1 MRIMKFE
8 WLSPEEEE
16 NWPQMGGICAECK
29 SDVCQYCGKPESRI
43 AKPPKVID
51 IEIWV
56 WKTCCYA
63 CKKPTRVA
71 WPAKDVGNNLA
82 ESIDLNSLEN
92 LPAIIADKLPFI
104 QKTNKKMQN
113 IEEYG
118 NVCENCSAYQGDW
131 FVLEDCLQLGYFP
144 EEIEERFVVSVPLTE
159 EERIIYAYPRNYAK
173 LRHPRKGNYSALCEE
188 CYALYKKK
196 EI

>member
-1 MRIMKFE
+1 
-8 WLSPEEEE
+8 
-16 NWPQMGGICAECK
+16 
-29 SDVCQYCGKPESRI
+29 
-43 AKPPKVID
+43 
-51 IEIWV
+51 
-56 WKTCCYA
+56 
-63 CKKPTRVA
+63 
-71 WPAKDVGNNLA
+71 
-82 ESIDLNSLEN
+82 
-92 LPAIIADKLPFI
+92 
-104 QKTNKKMQN
+104 MQN

-118 NVCENCSAYQGDW
+118 NVCENCSAYQGGDW